1 MKRRIRLTE
10 GDLRRIVNR
19 SVRRV
24 LREDMAPSQYDDANQ
39 TNGTNSAQTLSQCR
53 KVLTSANYKVK
64 QLMALAR
71 GNNNI
76 IELAKQIEK
85 DISDVYT
92 ELYDNF
98 STGTEYWQA

>member
-24 LREDMAPSQYDDANQ
+24 LREDMAPSQYDGANQ
-39 TNGTNSAQTLSQCR
+39 TNGTNSTQTLSQCR
-53 KVLTSANYKVK
+53 KVLVLANYKVK
-64 QLMALAR
+64 QLIDVAR

-85 DISDVYT
+85 DISDVYH
-92 ELYDNF
+92 ELYNNF
-98 STGTEYWQA
+98 SAGSEYWQA